1 MVTILAIGA
10 IQSLFF
16 SMILLTKEEYAL
28 SDKILRW
35 WLFVLFVHIGA
46 NLLELL
52 GYYQKYP
59 HLIGSSSSLVFLY
72 GPFLYF
78 YAKAYVSDAFKFR
91 KVDLWHLLPFVL
103 YNLAMLPFYSQTAA
117 YKLHYDQEVLAGGAP
132 WAAMVALVA
141 KTLAIPVY
149 LVWTLILLR
158 NHRRN
163 IARYFSDI
171 EKIDL
176 RWLQYLV
183 WSMVGVWGFALLSAV
198 IKFRTHF
205 QDTFH
210 SEQYIFSA
218 ATLWVFGLGYYGLKQ
233 TPVFNN
239 AVIRDQPREVAE
251 TPRNN
256 KLSPEETAQYRQRL
270 MTHMEKEQPYLQSRL
285 TLHQLAG
292 ELDLPAQALS
302 ELLNDT
308 LEQNFFQFVNH
319 YRVEEVKQRLQ
330 DPKYRNLTI
339 LGIALECGF
348 NSKAAFNRIFKEYT
362 GLTPSAYMKG
372 QAES

>member
-16 SMILLTKEEYAL
+16 SMILLTKEEYTL

-35 WLFVLFVHIGA
+35 WLFVLFVHITA
-46 NLLELL
+46 NLLELM
-52 GYYQKYP
+52 GYYQKFP

-78 YAKAYVSDAFKFR
+78 YAKAYVSGSFEFR
-91 KVDLWHLLPFVL
+91 KVHLWHLLPFVI
-103 YNLAMLPFYSQTAA
+103 YNLALLPFYSQSAA
-117 YKLHYDQEVLAGGAP
+117 YKLHYDQEVLTTHAP
-132 WAAMVALVA
+132 WEAMVALVA
-141 KTLAIPVY
+141 KTLTIPLY
-149 LVWTLILLR
+149 LVGTLILLR

-163 IARYFSDI
+163 IASYFSDL

-183 WSMVGVWGFALLSAV
+183 WSMVGVWGFVLISAV
-198 IKFRTHF
+198 IKFRTNF
-205 QDTFH
+205 EDAFH

-233 TPVFNN
+233 TPVFTN
-239 AVIRDQPREVAE
+239 AMLRDRRKTAV
-251 TPRNN
+251 TPRNS
-256 KLSPEETAQYRQRL
+256 KLTPYEAEELRQRL
-270 MTHMEKEQPYLQSRL
+270 IQHMEKAQPYLRSKL
-285 TLHQLAG
+285 TLHQLAS
-292 ELDLPAQALS
+292 ELQLPAQTLS
-302 ELLNDT
+302 ELLNDN
-308 LEQNFFQFVNH
+308 LNQNFYQFVNG
-319 YRVEEVKQRLQ
+319 YRVEEVKKRLQ

-348 NSKAAFNRIFKEYT
+348 NSKAAFNRIFKQQT
-362 GLTPSAYMKG
+362 GLIPSAYMKG
-372 QAES
+372 KEGP